1 VVQELEYDAWGL
13 VVKDTDPGF
22 QPFGF
27 AGGLYDP
34 QTKLVRFGARDY
46 DPTLGR
52 WTAKDPVVFADVT
65 MCGAG
70 NLYQYACS
78 EPLAHDDP
86 SGRYTLESS
95 CLGRDIWPAV
105 DGGIT
110 KACGAVRSQRCAAML
125 QKFGVKKCM
134 EEDACG
140 QGKGG
145 CKFKIRCQS
154 TAPDACGRS
163 YPSPKEGGKLAT
175 CGIALDN
182 SRSGATQTCPQYQGR
197 GYGPVIFHEFLHQCM
212 EIDTSMHPAPFC
224 EIARVCMGEV
234 AAAGCS
240 HQQ

>member
-1 VVQELEYDAWGL
+1 
-13 VVKDTDPGF
+13 
-22 QPFGF
+22 
-27 AGGLYDP
+27 LYDP

-52 WTAKDPVVFADVT
+52 WTAKDPVVFADVK

-70 NLYQYACS
+70 NLDQYACS

-105 DGGIT
+105 DGEIT

-125 QKFGVKKCM
+125 QKFGAKKCM

-145 CKFKIRCQS
+145 CKFKIS
-154 TAPDACGRS
+154 CGNT
-163 YPSPKEGGKLAT
+163 YAEHG
-175 CGIALDN
+175 CGIARQPTKEDRRCGITLDV
-182 SRSGATQTCPQYQGR
+182 SRSGVTQTCPQYQGR
-197 GYGPVIFHEFLHQCM
+197 GYGPVIFHEFLHQCWPGDA
-212 EIDTSMHPAPFC
+212 EHPGAFC
-224 EIARVCMGEV
+224 LIETVCMGV
-234 AAAGCS
+234 PSGGCAGRGF
-240 HQQ
+240 